1 MDNRPVWKHTQFVKF
16 FHKSPRLAY
25 EYRKNALW
33 CEIPEEYMTEEEKQ
47 AKILDLSNDITSND
61 TIIKEDEKTSI
72 IGEEKEDILE
82 NDENSWD
89 IEFTRAD
96 LIEKL
101 ENASITYIKTS
112 KDETLLRKCIENN
125 LLN

>member
-33 CEIPEEYMTEEEKQ
+33 CEIPEEFMTEEEKQ
-47 AKILDLSNDITSND
+47 AKIWVISNDITSND

-72 IGEEKEDILE
+72 IEDKKEDILE
-82 NDENSWD
+82 NTENSSN
-89 IEFTRAD
+89 IEFTRVD
-96 LIEKL
+96 LIAKL
-101 ENASITYIKTS
+101 ENAGITYIKTS
-112 KDETLLRKCIENN
+112 KDETLLRKCLANN
-125 LLN
+125 LI